1 MTVDDTLSG
10 ANPNYKSIHHQPY
23 TINLEFVK
31 PKPPPMKLWQKDG
44 STVNEIIEKF
54 TVGRDKEFDILLAAY
69 DVEGSMA
76 HAAMLESIGMISK
89 EEAVSI
95 QKALGN
101 MLTDIREG
109 RFQIEPG
116 VEDVHSQVEF
126 NLTKAIGEA
135 GKKFTAAAAGMIRWP
150 LTLNSSFAPKFKTLK
165 RKQRVCL
172 TC

>member
-1 MTVDDTLSG
+1 MDPG
-10 ANPNYKSIHHQPY
+10 ANPNYKSIHHRPY

-31 PKPPPMKLWQKDG
+31 PKKSPMKLWQKDG
-44 STVNEIIEKF
+44 SKVNEIIEKF

-101 MLTDIREG
+101 MLADIREG
-109 RFQIEPG
+109 RFQIETG
-116 VEDVHSQVEF
+116 VEDVHSQ
-126 NLTKAIGEA
+126 
-135 GKKFTAAAAGMIRWP
+135 
-150 LTLNSSFAPKFKTLK
+150 
-165 RKQRVCL
+165 
-172 TC
+172 